1 MKRMRAQDRE
11 VTLRKYADEGSEGRV
26 LEAYSSKATEDGRP
40 RQWLGWSGGWGAA
53 DSE

>member
-1 MKRMRAQDRE
+1 MKRMRAQDQE
-11 VTLRKYADEGSEGRV
+11 VKLRKDADEGNEGRV

-40 RQWLGWSGGWGAA
+40 RQWSGWSGGWGVA